1 MSQQRITLFFPRLS
15 QKKTLRD
22 SRCLFLELPA
32 SIRLQIYYEAGLVSG
47 KTIHLNYWGSRNKE
61 STSKTRDNTLGISD
75 LPALPL
81 NLFAV
86 CRSVYNELRKV
97 LYGDN
102 RLVVSRKVP
111 RGLRVL
117 ERLSASTLLEI
128 RFLVIRLNVS
138 SCESRCCGARGHRC
152 GNDWHRCLSPS
163 SHDLPLSSSVDQLVI
178 IQWKRLCMQLANGVQ
193 PSNLALYVTCDCN
206 DATTAQMITQSLR
219 LLPALRDCGLRLAI
233 HMDEDIKSITKDT
246 VMRLTRNSPPRP
258 PPPFRFLDLPKEIQ
272 LHILAYASLV
282 PRAEIICT
290 QKRLHYWAPC
300 QLRGTIADTPIID
313 AVLIKCFCSAAH
325 SAFSF
330 HCYCD
335 DLTSPFT
342 MFRVSREFRDYAMEV
357 FYGQNSFS
365 VLMEQPVSLPRDV
378 AAISLRQDADTGQI
392 AEPLLISIM
401 PGLASF
407 PSASI
412 GFLTS
417 LCLRFEYS
425 DLEHLQPNQAG
436 WDNWLGTIHTL
447 SQRANLAALT
457 LQIQMSEKF
466 YPDFDDEKVAF
477 SPMYKAFMQQTYEN
491 LVLPMKL
498 LRGRLKNLFIH
509 LNWNTS
515 SGFPDGRREHEQLLE
530 RIVMGHT
537 YSAWNCGKTVRYPGR
552 YKNAASLT
560 VLHSL

>member
-47 KTIHLNYWGSRNKE
+47 KTIHLNYWRSRRKE
-61 STSKTRDNTLGISD
+61 STSQAGDNRLGISD

-86 CRSVYNELRKV
+86 CRSVHSELRKA

-102 RLVVSRKVP
+102 RLVVSRKAP

-117 ERLSASTLLEI
+117 ERLSASTLREI
-128 RFLVIRLNVS
+128 QFLVIRLNVS

-152 GNDWHRCLSPS
+152 GNEWHRCLSPS

-178 IQWKRLCMQLANGVQ
+178 LQWERLCMQLASGVQ

-206 DATTAQMITQSLR
+206 DAITAHMIAQSLR

-233 HMDEDIKSITKDT
+233 HIDKDIKSITKDT
-246 VMRLTRNSPPRP
+246 AMRLTGNSPPQP
-258 PPPFRFLDLPKEIQ
+258 PPPFRFLGLPKEIQ

-282 PRAEIICT
+282 PRAEIIST
-290 QKRLHYWAPC
+290 QKRLRYWTPC
-300 QLRGTIADTPIID
+300 QSRGKIADSPIID
-313 AVLIKCFCSAAH
+313 ARLLKCFCSAAH

-335 DLTSPFT
+335 GLASPFT
-342 MFRVSREFRDYAMEV
+342 MFRVSHEFRDHAMEV

-365 VLMEQPVSLPRDV
+365 VLMEQLVSSPRDV
-378 AAISLRQDADTGQI
+378 AAMPLRPDAHRGGQI
-392 AEPLLISIM
+392 TEPLLVSIV

-407 PSASI
+407 LSASI
-412 GFLTS
+412 ACLTS
-417 LCLRFEYS
+417 VCLCFEYS
-425 DLEHLQPNQAG
+425 DLEPLRPNQAG

-447 SQRANLAALT
+447 SQKANLAALT
-457 LQIQMSEKF
+457 LQIQMSENF
-466 YPDFDDEKVAF
+466 YPDFDAEKVAF
-477 SPMYKAFMQQTYEN
+477 SPMYETFMRQTYEN
-491 LVLPMKL
+491 LVLPMKV

-515 SGFPDGRREHEQLLE
+515 CGFPDGRREHEQLLE

-537 YSAWNCGKTVRYPGR
+537 YNAWNCGKTIRDPIR
-552 YKNAASLT
+552 YKNALEQY
-560 VLHSL
+560 